1 MKTSEINTAN
11 ASTKAQSQIFNVW
24 HDNVQS
30 TRRSAISAWFESQA
44 AWFEDSRFAMMTL
57 MITVQSCIGSIACM
71 YIFQNNAADIWF
83 ILCTAITMG
92 TNAMFIAQAPAKI
105 CLASLYLSI
114 LVNSILI
121 LMNCF

>member
-11 ASTKAQSQIFNVW
+11 ASTKQQPAIFNVL
-24 HDNVQS
+24 HDNVQAKNPAVS
-30 TRRSAISAWFESQA
+30 TWFEKQA
-44 AWFEDSRFAMMTL
+44 AWFEESRFAMMTL

-71 YIFQNNAADIWF
+71 YIFQNNASDIWF
-83 ILCTAITMG
+83 MICAAVTMG

-114 LVNSILI
+114 LVNSMFI
-121 LMNCF
+121 LMNGF